1 MRRNCWANCNSIISP
16 ELFCYEKQTYLQAGY
31 GIVRD
36 PYFLF
41 QLSNCFMRRSGG
53 NEAVGSSSPGSKGS
67 SGSASAAT
75 LNCADSICPTVTFA
89 VKYDS
94 TRGPGPKLKI
104 YEGTTGSTIPAGTH
118 LRLVVP
124 FETDS
129 ASH

>member
-1 MRRNCWANCNSIISP
+1 MKNKPTCKLATA
-16 ELFCYEKQTYLQAGY
+16 LFVTLIFFFSFQ
-31 GIVRD
+31 IV
-36 PYFLF
+36 
-41 QLSNCFMRRSGG
+41 SCGGSGG